1 MKKLNLLI
9 IFSLCSIF
17 SFAQTVSELKFVDA
31 LNLEILGRAFDNTSG
46 AYGRLP
52 SDMQSQYRKEL
63 WELGMCT
70 AGVAVRFSSDA
81 TVLGAKWTLLGN
93 YTMAHMAATGQHGLD
108 LYVLDNGKWRY
119 LGTGIPN
126 NNTTNLS
133 AILIDEMEGVEK
145 EYLLYLPLYTGAT
158 KVEIGCEQSATISK
172 PKENVLRSHKEM
184 GYQPI
189 VFYGTSILQGGC
201 ASRPGMAHTSIIGRA
216 LQTDVINLGFSGNA
230 KCDKSI
236 LETMKRI
243 DAKAYML
250 DFVPNMQIDTWAS
263 GTTLF
268 TDSAETFIAG
278 LAAAKPEA
286 TIYIVEHQ
294 NSPVIVVPAHK
305 ETIDKH
311 NKALLAI
318 YNRQKVN
325 HSNLVYIKSDGII
338 GNDGEGSV
346 DGTHLTDLGFM
357 RLAENLLK
365 YLGE

>member
-1 MKKLNLLI
+1 MKKLNLSI
-9 IFSLCSIF
+9 VFSLCAMF
-17 SFAQTVSELKFVDA
+17 SFAQTVNELKFVDA
-31 LNLEILGRAFDNTSG
+31 LDLEILGRAFDNTSG

-52 SDMQSQYRKEL
+52 SDMQSQYRAEL
-63 WELGMCT
+63 WELGKCT
-70 AGVAVRFSSDA
+70 AGVAVRFSSNA

-119 LGTGIPN
+119 LGTGIPD
-126 NNTTNLS
+126 NNTTSLS
-133 AILIDEMEGVEK
+133 AILIDEMEGVER
-145 EYLLYLPLYTGAT
+145 EYLLYLPLYTGAS
-158 KVEIGCEQSATISK
+158 KVEIGCNQSAAIEK
-172 PKENVLRSHKEM
+172 PKQNILRSHKEM
-184 GYQPI
+184 SYQPI

-230 KCDKSI
+230 KCDKSM

-243 DAKAYML
+243 DAQAYML
-250 DFVPNMQIDTWAS
+250 DFVPNMQIDTWES

-268 TDSAETFIAG
+268 ADSAKTFITG
-278 LAAAKPEA
+278 LAAAKPGA

-294 NSPVIVVPAHK
+294 NSPVIVVPEHK
-305 ETIDKH
+305 ATIKKH
-311 NKALLAI
+311 NDALFAI
-318 YNRQKVN
+318 YNTLKETYT
-325 HSNLVYIKSDGII
+325 NLVYIKSDGII
-338 GNDGEGSV
+338 GDDGEGSV

-365 YLGE
+365 YLSE

>member
-9 IFSLCSIF
+9 VFILCAMF
-17 SFAQTVSELKFVDA
+17 SFAQAISDLKFVDA
-31 LNLEILGRAFDNTSG
+31 QNLEVLGRAFDNTSG

-52 SDMQSQYRKEL
+52 SDMQSQYRADL
-63 WELGMCT
+63 WELGKCT
-70 AGVAVRFSSDA
+70 AGVAVRFSSNA

-133 AILIDEMEGVEK
+133 AILIDEMEGVER

-172 PKENVLRSHKEM
+172 PKQNVLRSHKAM
-184 GYQPI
+184 SYKPF

-230 KCDKSI
+230 KCDKSMI
-236 LETMKRI
+236 ETLKKI
-243 DAKAYML
+243 DAQAYVL
-250 DFVPNMQIDTWAS
+250 DFVPNMQIDTWES
-263 GTTLF
+263 GTKIF
-268 TDSAETFIAG
+268 TDSAKAFITG
-278 LAAAKPEA
+278 LAAAKA
-286 TIYIVEHQ
+286 GAKIYIVEHQ
-294 NSPVIVVPAHK
+294 NSPVMVVPAHK

-311 NKALLAI
+311 NNALLAI
-318 YNRQKVN
+318 YNSLKGTYT
-325 HSNLVYIKSDGII
+325 NLVYIKSTGII

-365 YLGE
+365 YLAE